1 MKSTLT
7 RLIENF
13 GNPFKAQKYFPFN
26 FKLPECYKDPFK
38 ATPEILKNFKE
49 TTLFYIFYNVIDQAA
64 QKIAALKLC
73 ERGWLYDPATLT
85 WYTSITEKG
94 QSKLMYFEIKGWK
107 IELVAHQYDKTGW
120 IGTKEFYS
128 A

>member
-1 MKSTLT
+1 MKSKLS

-26 FKLPECYKDPFK
+26 FKLPECYKEPLK

-49 TTLFYIFYNVIDQAA
+49 TTLFYIFYNIIDKST
-64 QKIAALKLC
+64 QKMSAIKLC
-73 ERGWLYDPATLT
+73 EKGWFYDPTSMT
-85 WYTSITEKG
+85 WYTTVTEKG
-94 QSKLMYFEIKGWK
+94 QNKVMFFSIHEWK
-107 IELVAHQYDKTGW
+107 INLVSHSYDKANW
-120 IGTKEFYS
+120 IGIKEFQN